1 MCSSAV
7 LSACSTDGAP
17 WNKMLRWLFEMQ
29 EQDVKHSAASFTA
42 VISACRWLDACAAFW
57 YMGRCQLQRDSLSFG
72 SAAAVVELSQG
83 GEGSVPNL
91 LHAPVDR
98 IRRHLAAVERRLE
111 GIAATELQQRSM
123 REVSVNCNVSMGG
136 SWETK
141 RVVLTVEGFTL
152 VDRNG
157 QEGTELTPWSE
168 VSSPGPEPSEP
179 SMVETP
185 TGPLRRITQ
194 WWRGSSEAGD
204 GARSNLYQAEM
215 QLPNRRITLQF
226 GAAGPPELMQRLWQA
241 SQGNRDAA
249 GPGGKVQ
256 PLLDLLGKCLQGEMH
271 GLEIITIYQEPLL
284 LPGLNFCQVRQQ
296 LSRNGSSNP
305 IQRMHEATK
314 AERIVSWD
322 WNQDVLTPGQV
333 KFFEFKQILPGGL
346 GPSETRVSAVY
357 HLEPD
362 DPNQV
367 ILHKATKPWDV
378 PFKDDFL
385 VYHKHI
391 FAKVLLASVAMLFG
405 YVWLVPCSRWISLP
419 PNRAWSFMDRQSAET
434 GAFQSHH
441 PEQHVSRNHWK
452 WPGTV
457 ELPAGSLGG
466 LTLIS
471 GKLPSQLVVA
481 LYTF

>member
-1 MCSSAV
+1 MCGRGLPQGNVPLRSEGMAPEEAAREALPQVQHLLLQYEQLLPCLRDAFASAP
-7 LSACSTDGAP
+7 CS
-17 WNKMLRWLFEMQ
+17 Q
-29 EQDVKHSAASFTA
+29 
-42 VISACRWLDACAAFW
+42 
-57 YMGRCQLQRDSLSFG
+57 
-72 SAAAVVELSQG
+72 
-83 GEGSVPNL
+83 
-91 LHAPVDR
+91 APVDR

-185 TGPLRRITQ
+185 TGPLRRITH
-194 WWRGSSEAGD
+194 WWRGSGEAGD

-215 QLPNRRITLQF
+215 QLPNQRITLQF

-241 SQGNRDAA
+241 SQGNRDAT

-256 PLLDLLGKCLQGEMH
+256 PLLDLLAKCLQGETH
-271 GLEIITIYQEPLL
+271 GLEIMTIYQEPLP

-314 AERIVSWD
+314 AERVVSWD
-322 WNQDVLTPGQV
+322 WNQDVLPPGHI

-362 DPNQV
+362 DPDQV

-378 PFKDDFL
+378 PLKDDFL

-391 FAKVLLASVAMLFG
+391 FEKAPDGSV
-405 YVWLVPCSRWISLP
+405 SLQIELGLSWVGSP
-419 PNRAWSFMDRQSAET
+419 LKLGPFKATIRNNTLAET
-434 GAFQSHH
+434 
-441 PEQHVSRNHWK
+441 
-452 WPGTV
+452 
-457 ELPAGSLGG
+457 LGSG
-466 LTLIS
+466 
-471 GKLPSQLVVA
+471 QA
-481 LYTF
+481 LSNCLQAA